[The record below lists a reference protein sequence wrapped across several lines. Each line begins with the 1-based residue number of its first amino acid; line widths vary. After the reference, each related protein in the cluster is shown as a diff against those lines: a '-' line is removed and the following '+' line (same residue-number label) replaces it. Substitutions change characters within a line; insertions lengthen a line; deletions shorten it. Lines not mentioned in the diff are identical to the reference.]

1 MLYVNDDKDLSMPA
15 LLTGAEAT
23 PTQHIPCR
31 PCVDVLWM
39 QGMQDWTFVKM
50 KFIYTVLERATQGLG
65 HG

>member
-1 MLYVNDDKDLSMPA
+1 MLYVNDAQDSSMSV
-15 LLTGAEAT
+15 LLTDAEAM
-23 PTQHIPCR
+23 PTKHIPCR

-50 KFIYTVLERATQGLG
+50 KFIYTVLEKASQGLG